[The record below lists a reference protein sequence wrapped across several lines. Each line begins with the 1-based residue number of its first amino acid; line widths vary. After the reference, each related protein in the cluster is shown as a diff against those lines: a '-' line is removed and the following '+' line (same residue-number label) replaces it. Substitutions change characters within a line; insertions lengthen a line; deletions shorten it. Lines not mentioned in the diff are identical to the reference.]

1 MVQTVKKLL
10 AKSKDEDPHIA
21 LLYYRASPF
30 LNLPS
35 PAELL
40 MGRKIR
46 TKLPSLK
53 QQFKTNNTDH
63 VRTQMQQN
71 QDQHRKYHG
80 GYDLKPLQPGDDV
93 FMRNQADTHWTP
105 AKVIERTPEPK
116 IMHRSARDSA
126 LPKKQTSNTEAQQQ
140 KLQTPSLCHR
150 NRPI

>member
-1 MVQTVKKLL
+1 MKNWDITHITSSPRYPQSNGFAERMVQTVKKLL

-21 LLYYRASPF
+21 LLNYRASPF

-63 VRTQMQQN
+63 ERTQMQQN

-80 GYDLKPLQPGDDV
+80 GYDL
-93 FMRNQADTHWTP
+93 N
-105 AKVIERTPEPK
+105 
-116 IMHRSARDSA
+116 
-126 LPKKQTSNTEAQQQ
+126 
-140 KLQTPSLCHR
+140 
-150 NRPI
+150 